1 MDQYRKIEEIMIDKL
16 LSLEKINRKDIRIII
31 KNILGLPKIDQ
42 PILVFISK
50 LYDKIRDKK
59 DFLPLFK
66 IFEVNFA
73 NKPNLTDY

>member
-73 NKPNLTDY
+73 KKPNLTDY

>member
-1 MDQYRKIEEIMIDKL
+1 MIDKL

-42 PILVFISK
+42 PILVFISH

-59 DFLPLFK
+59 DFMPLFK

-73 NKPNLTDY
+73 RKPNLTDY

>member
-1 MDQYRKIEEIMIDKL
+1 MEQYRKIEEIMIDKL

-73 NKPNLTDY
+73 KKPNLTDY